1 MKTGKCKFGP
11 TCKFNHPKDIQ
22 IPLLGQ
28 ENGNVEQTELTIKAL
43 GATADAILANSLTSY
58 TPALIYNSKELP
70 VRSVMQF

>member
-28 ENGNVEQTELTIKAL
+28 ENGNGEQTELKIKAL
-43 GATADAILANSLTSY
+43 AIADAILANSLASY
-58 TPALIYNSKELP
+58 TPALIYNSKEHP
-70 VRSVMQF
+70 VRPVM